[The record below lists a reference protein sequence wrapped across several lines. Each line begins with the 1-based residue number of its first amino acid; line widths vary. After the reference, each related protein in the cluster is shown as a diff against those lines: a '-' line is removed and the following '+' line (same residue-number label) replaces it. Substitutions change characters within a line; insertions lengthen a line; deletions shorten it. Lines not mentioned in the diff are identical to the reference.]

1 MLGLLR
7 IAIIYLVIINLCTF
21 FVFLWDK
28 IRAKQGEWRVKES
41 TILLLAVMGGTPAA
55 FIARALFRHKTRK
68 QPFGYILIGIAVVQI
83 LLTVGIIIYRTSS
96 QVW

>member
-7 IAIIYLVIINLCTF
+7 LAIIYLVIINICTF
-21 FVFLWDK
+21 LVFLWDK
-28 IRAKQGEWRVKES
+28 VRAQKGEWRVKES
-41 TILLLAVMGGTPAA
+41 TILLMAGLGGTPAA

-68 QPFGYILIGIAVVQI
+68 QPFGYFLIGIAVIQV
-83 LLTVGIIIYRTSS
+83 LGLAGIILYRTSS

>member
-7 IAIIYLVIINLCTF
+7 IAIIYLVILNLCTF

-28 IRAKQGEWRVKES
+28 IRAKKGEWRVKES
-41 TILLLAVMGGTPAA
+41 TILLLAAMGGTPAA

-68 QPFGYILIGIAVVQI
+68 QPFGYILIAIAVAQI
-83 LLTVGIIIYRTSS
+83 ILTAGIIIYRTSS